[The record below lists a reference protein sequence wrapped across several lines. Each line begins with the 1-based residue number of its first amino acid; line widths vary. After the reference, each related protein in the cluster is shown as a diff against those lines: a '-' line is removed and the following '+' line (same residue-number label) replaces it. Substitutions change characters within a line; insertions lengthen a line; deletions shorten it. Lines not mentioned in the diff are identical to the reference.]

1 MTAAGLADTGTVN
14 LFGNTGSPAIQ
25 ATVTVNG
32 QATNSGTVNLPTA
45 TSLTVSG
52 TGNAYAQ
59 TTGPTN
65 LSGGVLTAPD
75 VNITGGKMQGR
86 EWSPA
91 LPT

>member
-1 MTAAGLADTGTVN
+1 
-14 LFGNTGSPAIQ
+14 
-25 ATVTVNG
+25 
-32 QATNSGTVNLPTA
+32 VNLPTA

>member
-1 MTAAGLADTGTVN
+1 VTAAGLADTGTVN

-59 TTGPTN
+59 TAPTN
-65 LSGGVLTAPD
+65 LSGGVLAAPD
-75 VNITGGKMQGR
+75 VNITGGKM
-86 EWSPA
+86 
-91 LPT
+91 